1 MSDSQILHHF
11 FPEILIRLESLL
23 SQITFVTYISISKKK
38 KINAVKILTETT
50 FHCHGKPGRTDG
62 TFQEHGLTPHSL
74 QACACPSLKLYNLLS
89 KRS

>member
-38 KINAVKILTETT
+38 IKM
-50 FHCHGKPGRTDG
+50 
-62 TFQEHGLTPHSL
+62 Q
-74 QACACPSLKLYNLLS
+74 LKS
-89 KRS
+89 